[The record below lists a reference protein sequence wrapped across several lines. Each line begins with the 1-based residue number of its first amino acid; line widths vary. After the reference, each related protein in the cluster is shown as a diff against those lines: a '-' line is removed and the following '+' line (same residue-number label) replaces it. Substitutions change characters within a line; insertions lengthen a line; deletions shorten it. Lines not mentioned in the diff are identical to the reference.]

1 MAFCRNCGHEVHDTD
16 NFCLYCGTATKDK
29 TDNSSQSEQKR
40 KESFDGEIK
49 KCPYCGEI
57 LKSFETN
64 CPTCGLELRNVS
76 VANSVKE
83 LSNKIQLI
91 EASKPRGKGIKSRI
105 CRAEIESQITNLMID
120 EIIEEAEKAG
130 IKLVRPTEEPTTDS
144 IPSSE

>member
-1 MAFCRNCGHEVHDTD
+1 MTVDKEDTMAFCRNCGHEVHDTD

-76 VANSVKE
+76 V
-83 LSNKIQLI
+83 
-91 EASKPRGKGIKSRI
+91 
-105 CRAEIESQITNLMID
+105 
-120 EIIEEAEKAG
+120 
-130 IKLVRPTEEPTTDS
+130 
-144 IPSSE
+144 

>member
-1 MAFCRNCGHEVHDTD
+1 MTVDKEDTMAFCRNCGHEVHDTD

-91 EASKPRGKGIKSRI
+91 EASKPTWALI
-105 CRAEIESQITNLMID
+105 Q
-120 EIIEEAEKAG
+120 
-130 IKLVRPTEEPTTDS
+130 PQ
-144 IPSSE
+144 

>member
-91 EASKPRGKGIKSRI
+91 EANSALKQEITRRLFVSNARKVNMLYINKRSLRISVRSKLKS
-105 CRAEIESQITNLMID
+105 
-120 EIIEEAEKAG
+120 
-130 IKLVRPTEEPTTDS
+130 KLRLV
-144 IPSSE
+144 

>member
-1 MAFCRNCGHEVHDTD
+1 MTVDKEDTMAFCRNCGHEVHDTD

-64 CPTCGLELRNVS
+64 TSSTGLYYLTGSQMFTRMQNVS
-76 VANSVKE
+76 ESLAGRVGIIDMYG
-83 LSNKIQLI
+83 LSY
-91 EASKPRGKGIKSRI
+91 S
-105 CRAEIESQITNLMID
+105 
-120 EIIEEAEKAG
+120 EIIGSK
-130 IKLVRPTEEPTTDS
+130 
-144 IPSSE
+144 